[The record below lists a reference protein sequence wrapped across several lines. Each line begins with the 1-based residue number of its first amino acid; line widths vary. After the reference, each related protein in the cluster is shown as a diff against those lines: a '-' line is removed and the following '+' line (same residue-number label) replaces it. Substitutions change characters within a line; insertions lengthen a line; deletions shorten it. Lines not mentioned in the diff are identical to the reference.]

1 MVSYENENQWA
12 VQYPA
17 IVFQAWKNKFH
28 SRLHQTS
35 PKHASYRRST
45 TEGDPSR
52 RGDVFVRTKL
62 QLLVRLT
69 TTLNRRPPEASRRQ
83 LPTASLHGTRKKE
96 RALIHRCV
104 RVRLFFSVASH
115 LFAFTLP
122 PAAISRRFVD
132 GCPPCQALKEGDEA
146 WLFRPTQLPWWFSP
160 ARNNTGERARVSALW
175 KAGRNYFW

>member
-1 MVSYENENQWA
+1 MRRIDD
-12 VQYPA
+12 PRPKA
-17 IVFQAWKNKFH
+17 ILLEEETYSCARSFSFSFAWQRPWIGDHLKHQEDNCQ
-28 SRLHQTS
+28 RLVYT
-35 PKHASYRRST
+35 
-45 TEGDPSR
+45 G
-52 RGDVFVRTKL
+52 RG
-62 QLLVRLT
+62 
-69 TTLNRRPPEASRRQ
+69 E
-83 LPTASLHGTRKKE
+83 KE

>member
-35 PKHASYRRST
+35 PKHASYRRAT

-83 LPTASLHGTRKKE
+83 LPTASLHGTRRK
-96 RALIHRCV
+96 RARADSSMRARSALLFRGLTPLRVHAAPSCHFSSV
-104 RVRLFFSVASH
+104 RRRLSAVPGFKGGRRSLTISAN
-115 LFAFTLP
+115 
-122 PAAISRRFVD
+122 PAALVIQPR
-132 GCPPCQALKEGDEA
+132 
-146 WLFRPTQLPWWFSP
+146 
-160 ARNNTGERARVSALW
+160 
-175 KAGRNYFW
+175 